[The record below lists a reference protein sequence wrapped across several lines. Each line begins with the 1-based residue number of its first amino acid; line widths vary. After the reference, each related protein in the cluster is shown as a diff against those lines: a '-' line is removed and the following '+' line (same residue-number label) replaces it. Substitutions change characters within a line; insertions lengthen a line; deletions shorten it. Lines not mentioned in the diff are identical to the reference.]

1 MICPKCGAENAP
13 DLPWCEKCLT
23 EFPSNMPRYL
33 LCPECRHQNDPSAFY
48 CEICH
53 EPLRPGQ
60 QTE

>member
-1 MICPKCGAENAP
+1 MVCPKCGAQNDP

-23 EFPSNMPRYL
+23 EFPSKMPRYL
-33 LCPECRHQNDPSAFY
+33 ACPECRHRNDPSAFY